1 MDTQSSQTKQPK
13 EKKLHELL
21 TSSLVDIYVGPDSTR
36 WTLHEK
42 LLCHHSPLFDSIFNG
57 QDKNEEKKS
66 RGNKSY
72 SLEDEDDESF
82 ELLVGWLYSQSVQE
96 PKSEKDIGP
105 LLELYTLSERLQ
117 IRKLGLDIV
126 DLVREWYHKTSTY
139 PGLRRVQYIYAE
151 TDEDNEMREMM
162 VSSVARQLTTSDK
175 IPSHW
180 ASALQRNG
188 QLAVD
193 IIRAIQQWHIEE
205 RSIPDARDLSTTRGR
220 QKNGGDSNNLGFSEV
235 DKTEESS
242 ETKDNS
248 GPGFVNGNTNGNGP
262 KGVNASDESA
272 TPTASAD
279 NSDAPNVKSEEDG
292 EEQDGKEEGGD
303 TDEDAEAE
311 DDEEINSRA
320 QTLALRPPVPRVDP
334 PDKCDG
340 VTEAKGLEVNTE
352 MEMDEQKV
360 AAAAVAVAAGTA
372 AATAVAVEAIR
383 RASLEAEERERDWDM
398 MDEAEDERNG
408 GGGGGDDGDGEGGYG
423 YEENGGPGEGETIH
437 TGREQ
442 EQERDTKQARHGP
455 TPTTKSVS
463 VRFFGSNVHF
473 SFFGTQQHKS
483 RTVTLAVGLGG
494 LVCV

>member
-1 MDTQSSQTKQPK
+1 MDTQNSQTKQPK

-57 QDKNEEKKS
+57 QDKSEEKKS

-220 QKNGGDSNNLGFSEV
+220 QKNGDDSNNLGFSDVERR
-235 DKTEESS
+235 EESS

-248 GPGFVNGNTNGNGP
+248 GPGLVNGNTNGNGP
-262 KGVNASDESA
+262 NGVNASDESA

-292 EEQDGKEEGGD
+292 EEQDDKEEGGD

-311 DDEEINSRA
+311 DDEE
-320 QTLALRPPVPRVDP
+320 
-334 PDKCDG
+334 
-340 VTEAKGLEVNTE
+340 
-352 MEMDEQKV
+352 
-360 AAAAVAVAAGTA
+360 
-372 AATAVAVEAIR
+372 
-383 RASLEAEERERDWDM
+383 
-398 MDEAEDERNG
+398 
-408 GGGGGDDGDGEGGYG
+408 
-423 YEENGGPGEGETIH
+423 
-437 TGREQ
+437 
-442 EQERDTKQARHGP
+442 
-455 TPTTKSVS
+455 
-463 VRFFGSNVHF
+463 
-473 SFFGTQQHKS
+473 
-483 RTVTLAVGLGG
+483 
-494 LVCV
+494 